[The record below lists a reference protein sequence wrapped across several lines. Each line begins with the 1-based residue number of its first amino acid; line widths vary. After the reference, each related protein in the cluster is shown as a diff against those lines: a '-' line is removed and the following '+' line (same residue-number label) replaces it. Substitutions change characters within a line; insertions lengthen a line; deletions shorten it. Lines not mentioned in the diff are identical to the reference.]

1 VNVAGLP
8 LGLPARGRQMIQP
21 TTENK
26 YRFNMQVSARAMGCR
41 DLSLSQPN
49 GSTAQSGFEM
59 FDQWISLAS
68 ANRRLKQTVAHD
80 SRHFEIASRMRDN
93 PAGRLQPEIGGA
105 ASANRSRK
113 HGEPNTRTLRLSL
126 RKMGNNG

>member
-1 VNVAGLP
+1 
-8 LGLPARGRQMIQP
+8 
-21 TTENK
+21 
-26 YRFNMQVSARAMGCR
+26 
-41 DLSLSQPN
+41 
-49 GSTAQSGFEM
+49 
-59 FDQWISLAS
+59 
-68 ANRRLKQTVAHD
+68 LKQTVAHD

-105 ASANRSRK
+105 ASAKGSRK